1 MQLGNGQII
10 QANQYLNQKTGFH
23 EIGERVSITF
33 GTINVFDAEGKEA
46 LL

>member
-1 MQLGNGQII
+1 MQLPNGQVI

-23 EIGERVSITF
+23 QKGEKVSIEFSTM
-33 GTINVFDAEGKEA
+33 NVFDAEGKEA